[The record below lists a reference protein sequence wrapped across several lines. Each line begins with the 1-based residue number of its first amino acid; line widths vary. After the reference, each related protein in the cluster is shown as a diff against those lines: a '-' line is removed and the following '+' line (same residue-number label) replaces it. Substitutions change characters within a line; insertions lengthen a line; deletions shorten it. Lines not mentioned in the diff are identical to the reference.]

1 MNTPANASAPSL
13 SDFADLQGKT
23 ALVTGAFS
31 GLGRHFALTL
41 ARAGCRVA
49 LAGRRVEEGAKLQQE
64 LQAMGA
70 ASCVIR
76 LDVRD
81 PDSVAAALDDSQRHL
96 GPLDILINNAGVAI
110 TRPAVEH
117 TEADWQTVIDTNLN
131 GVFRVA
137 QAAARQVIAA
147 GKGGSIV
154 NIASV
159 AGLRVMQQV
168 PSYHASKAGVIHMSR
183 ALALEWARH
192 GIRVNALAPGYIATA
207 INHDHFASDKGEA
220 MLQRVP
226 QRRIGRPEELEAPLL
241 LLASS
246 ASSYMTGS
254 VLVVDGGHTVNTL

>member
-1 MNTPANASAPSL
+1 VNPPPNAPL
-13 SDFADLQGKT
+13 QPFADLHGKV

-49 LAGRRVEEGAKLQQE
+49 LAGRRVAEGAQLQQT
-64 LQAMGA
+64 LQHMGVT
-70 ASCVIR
+70 SCVVR

-81 PDSVAAALDDSQRHL
+81 PDSVSAALDEVRHQL
-96 GPLDILINNAGVAI
+96 GTIDILVNNAGVAI
-110 TRPAVEH
+110 TRPAVAH

-137 QAAARQVIAA
+137 QAAARQMMAA
-147 GKGGSIV
+147 DKGGSIV

-168 PSYHASKAGVIHMSR
+168 PSYHASKAGVIHMSK

-207 INHDHFASDKGEA
+207 INQDHFASDKGQA

-226 QRRIGRPEELEAPLL
+226 QRRIGLPEELEAPLL

>member
-1 MNTPANASAPSL
+1 MSQLPLPAL
-13 SDFADLQGKT
+13 SPFHDLRGKT

-41 ARAGCRVA
+41 ARAGCNVA
-49 LAGRRVEEGAKLQQE
+49 LAGRRIDEGNALQRM
-64 LQAMGA
+64 LQPLGVM
-70 ASCVIR
+70 SCVIQ
-76 LDVRD
+76 LDVRA
-81 PDSVAAALDDSQRHL
+81 PDSVAAALQEAQRHL
-96 GPLDILINNAGVAI
+96 GSLDILVNNAGVAI
-110 TRPAVEH
+110 TRPAVQH
-117 TEADWQTVIDTNLN
+117 TEADWQSVIDTNLN

-137 QAAARQVIAA
+137 QAAARQMIEAH
-147 GKGGSIV
+147 KGGSII

-168 PSYHASKAGVIHMSR
+168 PSYHASKAGVIHLSK

-192 GIRVNALAPGYIATA
+192 GIRVNALAPGHIATA
-207 INHDHFASDKGEA
+207 INEDHFASEKGQA

-226 QRRIGRPEELEAPLL
+226 QRRVGRADELDAPLL

-254 VLVVDGGHTVNTL
+254 VLVVDGGHAVSTL